1 MEELSTNTKDLSFSN
16 LMDQGIYIDIVVK
29 SVLKN
34 IIYGGILAI
43 LILILFLKD
52 VKPTFV
58 IAVSIPISIIF
69 AIAMMYF
76 TKVTINIISLAGLA
90 LGVGMLVDNSI
101 VVIENI
107 YRLRNEG
114 MESIDA
120 AVQGAREVSGAII
133 ASTITTAC
141 VFCQ

>member
-69 AIAMMYF
+69 AIAMMY
-76 TKVTINIISLAGLA
+76 LP
-90 LGVGMLVDNSI
+90 
-101 VVIENI
+101 
-107 YRLRNEG
+107 R
-114 MESIDA
+114 
-120 AVQGAREVSGAII
+120 
-133 ASTITTAC
+133 
-141 VFCQ
+141 